1 MSTTPTSVRLTPE
14 TDERLSRLAT
24 DTGRSKAF
32 YIRHLIE
39 SGLDQIEYEYR
50 ILQDV
55 SDYRAGK
62 LKTFSM
68 DEVREAYDLES

>member
-1 MSTTPTSVRLTPE
+1 MSTKPTSVRLTTE
-14 TDERLSRLAT
+14 TDELLSRLAR

-32 YIRHLIE
+32 YIRYLIE

-55 SDYRAGK
+55 SDYRAEK
-62 LKTFSM
+62 FKTYSM

>member
-1 MSTTPTSVRLTPE
+1 MSTTLTSVRLTPE
-14 TDERLSRLAT
+14 TDERLSRLAR

-32 YIRHLIE
+32 YIRHLIY

-55 SDYRAGK
+55 SDYRARK
-62 LKTFSM
+62 LKTHSM
-68 DEVREAYDLES
+68 DEVREAYDLKS